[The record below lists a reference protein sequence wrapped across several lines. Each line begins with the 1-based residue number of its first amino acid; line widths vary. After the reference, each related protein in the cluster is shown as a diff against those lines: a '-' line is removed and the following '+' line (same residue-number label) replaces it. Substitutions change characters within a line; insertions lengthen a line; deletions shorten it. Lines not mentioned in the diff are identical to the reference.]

1 MSVRWE
7 PTDKP
12 IYFIHNYTDV
22 RARVNLTV
30 FDDNALGGSYMPFR
44 ENNTIPA
51 NPTDYQ
57 LA

>member
-7 PTDKP
+7 QTDKP
-12 IYFIHNYTDV
+12 IYFIHNFTDV

-30 FDDNALGGSYMPFR
+30 FDDKAKGGSYIPFR
-44 ENNTIPA
+44 DNNTIPE
-51 NPTDYQ
+51 NPYDYQ

>member
-7 PTDKP
+7 KNDKP
-12 IYFIHNYTDV
+12 IYFIHNFTDV

-30 FDDNALGGSYMPFR
+30 FDSKAFGRSYMPFR
-44 ENNTIPA
+44 ENNSIPN
-51 NPTDYQ
+51 NPFDYQ